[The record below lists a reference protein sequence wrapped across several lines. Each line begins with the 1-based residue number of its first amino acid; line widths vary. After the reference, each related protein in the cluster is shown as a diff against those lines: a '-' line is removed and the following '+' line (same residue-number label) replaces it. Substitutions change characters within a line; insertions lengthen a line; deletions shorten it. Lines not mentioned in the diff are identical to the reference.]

1 MRTRPAIALVAFFV
15 GMLGVLGV
23 AALHLADAAPFGSAV
38 MVGVVAAAVAVAVAG
53 EQRAA
58 TALPALLL
66 GVLASY
72 PVALALGVIAFL
84 GDEWQIAAG
93 LLLILATAG
102 FFGLL
107 AVVRVARAFAPRL
120 A

>member
-1 MRTRPAIALVAFFV
+1 VIALVAFFV
-15 GMLGVLGV
+15 GLLGVLGV

-38 MVGVVAAAVAVAVAG
+38 VIGAVAAAVTG

-72 PVALALGVIAFL
+72 PVGLAVGAIAFL

-107 AVVRVARAFAPRL
+107 ALLCIARAFTPRL

>member
-1 MRTRPAIALVAFFV
+1 MRNRPAIALVSFLV
-15 GMLGVLGV
+15 GLVGVLSV
-23 AALHLADAAPFGSAV
+23 SAFHVADAVPFGSAV
-38 MVGVVAAAVAVAVAG
+38 VIGAVAAAVAG

-58 TALPALLL
+58 TALPAVLL

-72 PVALALGVIAFL
+72 PVGLALGAIAFL
-84 GDEWQIAAG
+84 GDEWQVAAG

-107 AVVRVARAFAPRL
+107 AVVRVARAFTPRL

>member
-1 MRTRPAIALVAFFV
+1 MRTTPAIALGAFFV

-23 AALHLADAAPFGSAV
+23 AALHLADTAPFGSAV
-38 MVGVVAAAVAVAVAG
+38 MVGVVAAAVAG

-66 GVLASY
+66 GVFASY
-72 PVALALGVIAFL
+72 PVVLALGVIAFL
-84 GDEWQIAAG
+84 GDERQIAAG

-107 AVVRVARAFAPRL
+107 AIVRLARAFAPRL